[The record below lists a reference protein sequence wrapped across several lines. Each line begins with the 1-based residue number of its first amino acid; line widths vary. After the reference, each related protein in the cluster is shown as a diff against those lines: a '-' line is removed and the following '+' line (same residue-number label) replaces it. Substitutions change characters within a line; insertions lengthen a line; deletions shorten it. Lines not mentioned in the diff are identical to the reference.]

1 MCLYVD
7 VCECVNNLPHT
18 YILCMSICC
27 VLFSEELQRLKQQFR
42 DVHQCRI
49 DDYLK
54 EKRDVDKITINSL
67 DDMYI
72 ELRVHDNEQY
82 KRLETRSDINTLQL
96 QTDIGLCSLIK
107 VDELFLTDEG
117 SEFVPLKVL
126 VTGQPGVGKSTFSL
140 CLLNKWL
147 NGQLPR
153 AIENVFYYSMR
164 DLAHLG
170 PCSLADL
177 LFTHQG
183 IQKPSDEMIAQY
195 LRNMSGVMVIL
206 DGYEEMGHCSSEEE
220 SVPLDNIF
228 TKVEISEL
236 LGSIICGKTMA
247 SAKLV
252 VTCRSGAVREYKVF
266 DRITQIYGF
275 SELRVLQYVY
285 TFCKRNAIENVDLE
299 SIILDYIDNEINIRS
314 FCYIPMFCS
323 LVCRIAKMKLE
334 QHVDIPLPTT
344 VTQLLKD
351 TVVSF
356 VNQLHPDFKGKSLD
370 EDDDVISQIKDPL
383 LQHSKLAKKGISHR
397 PMQILFTKGDIESC
411 HLSHDTAAQCGLL
424 TVSMENV
431 KYAVSRQVTS
441 VYYFVHLIMQ
451 EFLGAIALVSQ
462 QNDIEELVRLSASD
476 GDLDMILTFVAGLL
490 GDADSK
496 DFLKTLGCQTCMS
509 AGDLLRLV
517 VSQELQHRR
526 RDHMATVFLLLTL
539 VFESRQPDLWVEI
552 REFVMNG
559 GNELNLSER
568 HISPIEIQA
577 LTYVMPSMQDV
588 HVLE

>member
-1 MCLYVD
+1 M
-7 VCECVNNLPHT
+7 
-18 YILCMSICC
+18 LCMIICF
-27 VLFSEELQRLKQQFR
+27 VTFSEKLQLLKQQFR
-42 DVHQCRI
+42 DVHQRRI
-49 DDYLK
+49 HDYLR
-54 EKRDVDKITINSL
+54 EKRDIDKIAINSL

-72 ELRVHDNEQY
+72 ELRVHDSEQY
-82 KRLETRSDINTLQL
+82 KRLETRMEINTLQL
-96 QTDIGLCSLIK
+96 QTDIGLCRLIK
-107 VDELFLTDEG
+107 VDKLFSTDEG
-117 SEFVPLKVL
+117 SEFAPLKVL
-126 VTGQPGVGKSTFSL
+126 VTGQAGVGKSTFSL

-147 NGQLPR
+147 NGQLPP
-153 AIENVFYYSMR
+153 AIENVFYFSMR

-183 IQKPSDEMIAQY
+183 IQKPSDEMIVQY
-195 LRNMSGVMVIL
+195 LPNMSRVMVIL
-206 DGYEEMGHCSSEEE
+206 DGYEEVAHCSSEEE
-220 SVPLDNIF
+220 SVPLNIF

-252 VTCRSGAVREYKVF
+252 VTCRSHGVREYKVF

-275 SELRVLQYVY
+275 CESSIRQYVSM
-285 TFCKRNAIENVDLE
+285 FCKGNDIANVDLE
-299 SIILDYIDNEINIRS
+299 YCILDYIDNESNIGS

-334 QHVDIPLPTT
+334 EHADIPLPST
-344 VTQLLKD
+344 VTQLLKE

-356 VNQLHPDFKGKSLD
+356 AKQLHPVFRGKTFHED
-370 EDDDVISQIKDPL
+370 EDVIGQIKVPL
-383 LQHSKLAKKGISHR
+383 LQHSELAKKGISR
-397 PMQILFTKGDIESC
+397 RSIQILFTKGDLESC
-411 HLSHDTAAQCGLL
+411 HLSHDTAVQCGFL
-424 TVSMENV
+424 TVSVENEQ
-431 KYAVSRQVTS
+431 YSVSRQITS

-451 EFLGAIALVSQ
+451 EYLGGIALVSQ
-462 QNDIEELVRLSASD
+462 QNDIEELVRQSASD
-476 GDLDMILTFVAGLL
+476 GKLDMVLSFISGLL
-490 GDADSK
+490 GDQENK
-496 DFLKTLGCQTCMS
+496 DFLETLGCQTFMT

-526 RDHMATVFLLLTL
+526 RDHIATVFLLLTL

-559 GNELNLSER
+559 GDELILSGR
-568 HISPIEIQA
+568 HISPIEMQA
-577 LTYVMPSMQDV
+577 LTYVMPSMLDV

>member
-1 MCLYVD
+1 M
-7 VCECVNNLPHT
+7 E
-18 YILCMSICC
+18 
-27 VLFSEELQRLKQQFR
+27 QQLR

-54 EKRDVDKITINSL
+54 EKRDVDKIAINSL

-96 QTDIGLCSLIK
+96 QTDIGLCRLITL
-107 VDELFLTDEG
+107 DQLFSKDEG
-117 SEFVPLKVL
+117 SEFVPVKVL
-126 VTGQPGVGKSTFSL
+126 VTGQAGVGKSTFSF

-147 NGQLPR
+147 NGKLPP
-153 AIENVFYYSMR
+153 AIENVFYFSMR

-183 IQKPSDEMIAQY
+183 IQKPRDEMIAQY

-220 SVPLDNIF
+220 SVPLDIF
-228 TKVEISEL
+228 AKVEISEL

-275 SELRVLQYVY
+275 SELRIRQYVS

-299 SIILDYIDNEINIRS
+299 SHILDYIDNEINIRS

-334 QHVDIPLPTT
+334 EHVDIPLPTT

-356 VNQLHPDFKGKSLD
+356 VNQLNPRFKGKSLD
-370 EDDDVISQIKDPL
+370 EDDDVISQIKDLL

-397 PMQILFTKGDIESC
+397 PMQILFAKEDIESC
-411 HLSHDTAAQCGLL
+411 HLSHDTAVQCGFL

-431 KYAVSRQVTS
+431 QYSVSRQVTS

-451 EFLGAIALVSQ
+451 EFLCGIALVSQ
-462 QNDIEELVRLSASD
+462 QNDIEELVRLSASY
-476 GDLDMILTFVAGLL
+476 GNLDMILTFLAGLL

-496 DFLKTLGCQTCMS
+496 DFLNTLGCQTCMT
-509 AGDLLRLV
+509 AGDLLKLV

-559 GNELNLSER
+559 GDELNLSKR

-577 LTYVMPSMQDV
+577 LTYVMTSMQDV

>member
-1 MCLYVD
+1 MYMCDDY
-7 VCECVNNLPHT
+7 
-18 YILCMSICC
+18 Y
-27 VLFSEELQRLKQQFR
+27 FSEELQHLKQQFR

-49 DDYLK
+49 DDYLR
-54 EKRDVDKITINSL
+54 EKRDIDKIAINSL

-72 ELRVHDNEQY
+72 ELHVHDSEQY

-96 QTDIGLCSLIK
+96 QTGIGLCRLIE
-107 VDELFLTDEG
+107 VDELFSTDGG
-117 SEFVPLKVL
+117 SEFAPLKVL
-126 VTGQPGVGKSTFSL
+126 VSGQAGVGKSKFSL

-147 NGQLPR
+147 NGQLPP
-153 AIENVFYYSMR
+153 ATENVFFFSMR

-183 IQKPSDEMIAQY
+183 IQKPSDEMILQY

-206 DGYEEMGHCSSEEE
+206 DGYEELGQCSSEEE
-220 SVPLDNIF
+220 SLPLDIF
-228 TKVEISEL
+228 TKVKISEL
-236 LGSIICGKTMA
+236 LGSIICGKTMP

-252 VTCRSGAVREYKVF
+252 VTCRSGEVREYKVF
-266 DRITQIYGF
+266 DRITEIYGF
-275 SELRVLQYVY
+275 SELRIRQYVAM
-285 TFCKRNAIENVDLE
+285 FCSRNAIEDVDLE
-299 SIILDYIDNEINIRS
+299 SHILDYIDNETNIRS

-334 QHVDIPLPTT
+334 QHVGMPLPAT
-344 VTQLLKD
+344 VTQLLKE

-356 VNQLHPDFKGKSLD
+356 AIELHPNFKGKSLD
-370 EDDDVISQIKDPL
+370 EDDDVTDQIKCPL
-383 LQHSKLAKKGISHR
+383 LQHSKLAKKGVSHR
-397 PMQILFTKGDIESC
+397 PMRILFDKGDIESC
-411 HLSHDTAAQCGLL
+411 HLSHDTAVQCGFL
-424 TVSMENV
+424 TVSLEHDQ
-431 KYAVSRQVTS
+431 YSVSRQVTS

-451 EFLGAIALVSQ
+451 EFLGGIALVSQ
-462 QNDIEELVRLSASD
+462 ENDIEQLVRQSASD
-476 GDLDMILTFVAGLL
+476 GNLDMILTFLAGLL
-490 GDADSK
+490 GDPDSK

-559 GNELNLSER
+559 GDELNLSGR
-568 HISPIEIQA
+568 HISPIEMQA
-577 LTYVMPSMQDV
+577 LTYVMPSMRDV